1 MLSSVGEERAVALAL
16 SQCSQILPA
25 LLVYTLKRAAGARE
39 KVKYKNDT
47 KLAKVRSDM
56 KDWGLV
62 TGRATQ
68 SALVINMVMQS
79 DYSITLAQAKVS
91 ATGITVI
98 EGVDA

>member
-1 MLSSVGEERAVALAL
+1 MS
-16 SQCSQILPA
+16 PA
-25 LLVYTLKRAAGARE
+25 KDKAK